1 MMEGIVL
8 AVLALLSVPVLL
20 IVILVKVCGLENKV
34 ADLTRKFFDLRVSA
48 SLRDNSSVSAD
59 LTQSH
64 RDTENNISRRGE
76 MHPSRER
83 SGCLSEANPEGAA
96 RGCEAQRGLELGA
109 KPPAPQTN
117 LRVSASPR
125 DASPAPSTVSPER
138 SEPRQRSLEGCEAK
152 PSASTSAEGAKAP
165 STSEAKPSAS
175 TSEAKAP
182 AAPAAPLSPYEPTA
196 FDIFWMR
203 IEDWLAVRGD
213 FAPKGMTH
221 EFAFATRW
229 LVRVGV
235 VLILGAIIY
244 FVELSIDR
252 GWMGPTGRVAATLF
266 WGAVACVGGTWL
278 VRKGKYALIGHAV
291 AALGVVALYLGF
303 GLGHRFFDPPVIASW
318 TFAFAALAAVTAFSG
333 VMAVYLRSPFI
344 AVMGL
349 VGGYLVPVIAGR
361 DSGFP
366 LGLDVYLVVL
376 NLGAFYVSRK
386 RLWSAL
392 DFLASMLAVLMC
404 FVWGARHADFGGHS
418 AVLVNLAFLSVV
430 HALYMTGVIV
440 GAKTRGKVGNA
451 IAWAGLCVN
460 AVAYFAWLSAV
471 FRESFSSS
479 YAGLILLGLVAAY
492 LAVATLAIRRGW
504 ADRETVN
511 ILLVFALVFLAI
523 VPLLLFDHPWC
534 IVSWAA
540 LAVAAAEA
548 EARSGQ
554 RVLGALSY
562 LLLIVAGLGGLFYY
576 APLAYCERSV
586 SALKALTAGEYF
598 KEFVL
603 RLLRLWSLPVA
614 AVLVARRVKVDA
626 LAVAA
631 LICAFLFFTGEARI
645 FGYVFFPSLETGA
658 VSVAWLVAAFAGLWV
673 GIVRRSR
680 VTRITALS
688 LLGVTV
694 VKVLLMDTAR
704 LATPARVGVFALTG
718 VLLIVGAFLY
728 MKFKERFEE

>member
-1 MMEGIVL
+1 MEMLGVL
-8 AVLALLSVPVLL
+8 IALVLLSIPIML
-20 IVILVKVCGLENKV
+20 IVTLVKVCGLENQV
-34 ADLTRKFFDLRVSA
+34 SDLARKLSALRVSA
-48 SLRDNSSVSAD
+48 PPRDNTSVSVDLTRSCGAAENNISCRDAETQRGLDLGAKPPDPQPNLCASVPLCDKSSAAAD

-64 RDTENNISRRGE
+64 RDTEKIASRRDAE
-76 MHPSRER
+76 T
-83 SGCLSEANPEGAA
+83 
-96 RGCEAQRGLELGA
+96 QRASDLGA
-109 KPPAPQTN
+109 KPPAPQAN
-117 LRVSASPR
+117 LRVSAPPR
-125 DASPAPSTVSPER
+125 EIPKT
-138 SEPRQRSLEGCEAK
+138 
-152 PSASTSAEGAKAP
+152 
-165 STSEAKPSAS
+165 
-175 TSEAKAP
+175 
-182 AAPAAPLSPYEPTA
+182 PYEPTA
-196 FDIFWMR
+196 VEVFWMR

-244 FVELSIDR
+244 FVKLSIDR

-318 TFAFAALAAVTAFSG
+318 TFAFAALAAVTVFSG

-418 AVLVNLAFLSVV
+418 AVLVNLAFLSAV

-540 LAVAAAEA
+540 LSVAAAEA

-658 VSVAWLVAAFAGLWV
+658 VSVAWLLAAFAGLWA

-680 VTRITALS
+680 VMRITALS